1 MNADL
6 NFLSRKR
13 IVSRKRIESLIKR
26 LVDDQY
32 IGTKSYCKMKRRIH
46 EEAMMLFNNSS
57 LNDDIPI
64 HVNNRINF
72 IKCQKEASKY
82 INNIIANE
90 VLMKMPLIEEEEII

>member
-6 NFLSRKR
+6 NFL
-13 IVSRKRIESLIKR
+13 SRKRIESLIKR

-46 EEAMMLFNNSS
+46 EEAMMIFIDSS
-57 LNDDIPI
+57 LNNDMPI
-64 HVNNRINF
+64 HVKNRINF
-72 IKCQKEASKY
+72 MKCQKEASKY

-90 VLMKMPLIEEEEII
+90 VLLRMPLIEEE